1 MTRISII
8 VAAYNEGGS
17 IAAVLEEL
25 KESLPQCETVVV
37 DDGSSDDTFAVARG
51 IFPNSTLRHNFNRG
65 QGAALKTGI
74 RHATGDFVILVDGD
88 GQHPLEA
95 IRAVV
100 ARVLEDP
107 SLDAVFTERD
117 NLYSSGNL
125 RSIGKFVINRV
136 VHSLTGQKIRDV
148 NCGLRAFRRQ
158 KIVPF
163 LFQFPDAFSFSTTS
177 TVLGYMENFRIDWVR
192 ISMAKRQN
200 GTSQLRARHAL
211 NTVVLVFRLIVLFD
225 PLRFFV
231 PLSAYAFLFGV
242 LSIAYSLLASGDTG
256 KNYIFL
262 FLFGS
267 LAFIM
272 GLLSEQ
278 IANLRK
284 EMVALKNDR

>member
-148 NCGLRAFRRQ
+148 NCGLRAFRRK

-177 TVLGYMENFRIDWVR
+177 TVLGYMENFRIGWVR
-192 ISMAKRQN
+192 ISMAKRQS

-231 PLSAYAFLFGV
+231 PLSAYAFLFGM
-242 LSIAYSLLASGDTG
+242 LSIAYSMLTSGGIG

-284 EMVALKNDR
+284 EMVTLKNDR